1 MSAGS
6 SDMEKKM
13 MLLTGQVDEL
23 RYEAFR
29 HKNDELVEDDFYY
42 SLFVKRFTFL
52 TFINCSCIRYT
63 FLFSYKIS

>member
-42 SLFVKRFTFL
+42 YLIENRFTFPN
-52 TFINCSCIRYT
+52 FH
-63 FLFSYKIS
+63 KIYL